1 MYAVLA
7 RHRCRP
13 DLQVGRDARNRR
25 PDLQV
30 GRDARAKARAYIA
43 LLIIASACSGSTETG
58 SGRSRPPQPDA
69 KTVATKVNIDEI
81 FPPGEGRDLV
91 LNNCQNCHTF
101 VPIVVLQME
110 EAAWTRN
117 SIDHRERV
125 TQLSDEDFKTLYTY
139 LKANF
144 HPGRPVPTLPKEL
157 LDTWTSY

>member
-1 MYAVLA
+1 MPGAGCRVRLLRGILAAIAVA
-7 RHRCRP
+7 A
-13 DLQVGRDARNRR
+13 V
-25 PDLQV
+25 
-30 GRDARAKARAYIA
+30 
-43 LLIIASACSGSTETG
+43 ACSGPTSTDAPG
-58 SGRSRPPQPDA
+58 GAMPPQPDA
-69 KTVATKVNIDEI
+69 STVASKVNLDEI

-125 TQLSDEDFKTLYTY
+125 TQLSDEHFKTLYTY
-139 LKANF
+139 LRANF

>member
-1 MYAVLA
+1 MYAFLA
-7 RHRCRP
+7 RCRVPGAWCLVLGARC
-13 DLQVGRDARNRR
+13 LV
-25 PDLQV
+25 
-30 GRDARAKARAYIA
+30 
-43 LLIIASACSGSTETG
+43 LLAVSAAACSGSG
-58 SGRSRPPQPDA
+58 SSDGPGGKALPPQPDA
-69 KTVATKVNIDEI
+69 KTVAAKVNIDEI
-81 FPPGEGRDLV
+81 FPPGDGRDLV

-125 TQLSDEDFKTLYTY
+125 TQLSDEDFKTLYAY

>member
-1 MYAVLA
+1 MRLCQVILAVTA
-7 RHRCRP
+7 
-13 DLQVGRDARNRR
+13 VA
-25 PDLQV
+25 
-30 GRDARAKARAYIA
+30 AA
-43 LLIIASACSGSTETG
+43 ACSEPIRRAVD
-58 SGRSRPPQPDA
+58 GRAMPPQPDA
-69 KTVATKVNIDEI
+69 KTVASKVNIDEI

-110 EAAWTRN
+110 EDAWTRN

-125 TQLSDEDFKTLYTY
+125 TQLSDEEFKTLYTY

-144 HPGRPVPTLPKEL
+144 HPGRPVPKLPKAL

>member
-1 MYAVLA
+1 MHAILGCLVPGAGCRVLGAGCLGARRRVRWACGIVAVTA
-7 RHRCRP
+7 
-13 DLQVGRDARNRR
+13 VTA
-25 PDLQV
+25 
-30 GRDARAKARAYIA
+30 
-43 LLIIASACSGSTETG
+43 ACSGSTDTTK
-58 SGRSRPPQPDA
+58 RDMPPQPDA
-69 KTVATKVNIDEI
+69 ATVAGKVDINQI

-110 EAAWTRN
+110 EDAWTRN

-125 TQLSDEDFKTLYTY
+125 AQVSDQDFKTMYAY

-144 HPGRPVPTLPKEL
+144 HPGRPVPKLPKEL

>member
-1 MYAVLA
+1 MPLITTSDTSFEVDVLKSPVPVVVDFWAEWCGPCKMIAPFLEELAV
-7 RHRCRP
+7 
-13 DLQVGRDARNRR
+13 DKNEKV
-25 PDLQV
+25 V
-30 GRDARAKARAYIA
+30 
-43 LLIIASACSGSTETG
+43 
-58 SGRSRPPQPDA
+58 
-69 KTVATKVNIDEI
+69 VAKVNIDEI

-117 SIDHRERV
+117 SLDHRERV
-125 TQLSDEDFKTLYTY
+125 TQVSDDDFKTLYAY

>member
-1 MYAVLA
+1 VWDALCRVRWACAILAVT
-7 RHRCRP
+7 
-13 DLQVGRDARNRR
+13 VGA
-25 PDLQV
+25 
-30 GRDARAKARAYIA
+30 A
-43 LLIIASACSGSTETG
+43 ACSGSTDTTN
-58 SGRSRPPQPDA
+58 RDMPPQPDA
-69 KTVATKVNIDEI
+69 ATVAGKVDIDQI

-110 EAAWTRN
+110 EDAWTRN

-125 TQLSDEDFKTLYTY
+125 TQLSDEDFKTLYIY

-144 HPGRPVPTLPKEL
+144 HPGRPVPKLPKEL

>member
-1 MYAVLA
+1 MHTLLA
-7 RHRCRP
+7 R
-13 DLQVGRDARNRR
+13 GRR

-30 GRDARAKARAYIA
+30 GRRARAKARAYSVGFFLSIG
-43 LLIIASACSGSTETG
+43 LVASACSGSTDTT
-58 SGRSRPPQPDA
+58 SGRALPPQPDA
-69 KTVATKVNIDEI
+69 KTVAAKVNIDEI
-81 FPPGEGRDLV
+81 FPPGAGRDLV

-117 SIDHRERV
+117 SIDHRDRV
-125 TQLSDEDFKTLYTY
+125 TQLSDEDFKTLYAY

>member
-1 MYAVLA
+1 MHPLLVLLA
-7 RHRCRP
+7 
-13 DLQVGRDARNRR
+13 AS
-25 PDLQV
+25 
-30 GRDARAKARAYIA
+30 AIA
-43 LLIIASACSGSTETG
+43 AAACSGSTTTDPPG
-58 SGRSRPPQPDA
+58 SRAMPPQPDA
-69 KTVATKVNIDEI
+69 KAVASRVNLDEI
-81 FPPGEGRDLV
+81 FPAGEGRDLV

>member
-1 MYAVLA
+1 M
-7 RHRCRP
+7 H
-13 DLQVGRDARNRR
+13 
-25 PDLQV
+25 
-30 GRDARAKARAYIA
+30 A
-43 LLIIASACSGSTETG
+43 LLASCRVPGAYLLVLLGALSAGACSESSS
-58 SGRSRPPQPDA
+58 SGAGGRALPPQPDA
-69 KTVATKVNIDEI
+69 KTVAAKVNIDEI

-125 TQLSDEDFKTLYTY
+125 TQVSDEDFKTLYAY

>member
-1 MYAVLA
+1 MHAVLA
-7 RHRCRP
+7 RGRVPGAGGRGPGAGCWVLGRVR
-13 DLQVGRDARNRR
+13 LCQVILTVTA
-25 PDLQV
+25 V
-30 GRDARAKARAYIA
+30 AAV
-43 LLIIASACSGSTETG
+43 ACSEPSDG
-58 SGRSRPPQPDA
+58 SGRPLPPQPDA
-69 KTVATKVNIDEI
+69 KTVASKVNIDEI

-125 TQLSDEDFKTLYTY
+125 TQLSDEDFKTLYAY